1 MTYDLSTKEE
11 FARFKIEMLED
22 MIPALKELKVKD
34 LRLIEETIANAFYCG
49 AYSQKNGHPVVEGA
63 VQNPKS

>member
-1 MTYDLSTKEE
+1 MTHDLDTKEG

-49 AYSQKNGHPVVEGA
+49 AYSQKNGHPVVEGV
-63 VQNPKS
+63 VQERS